1 MAKTNLSQL
10 KNWFKNGLKPP
21 QEHFWNWMD
30 SFWHK
35 DEKIPINTI
44 QDLETELAGKSD
56 IAHTHTEFALK
67 DASNLGTEDID
78 AWKEKLDLANFEG
91 VSKIYYGLIPDP
103 NEEPILINDEP
114 VEMQT
119 GDYYLYTS
127 DGTSEG
133 NILDIWLYTGR
144 YIGNKFVNPYG
155 SQGPTGP
162 AGETGPAGAP
172 GETGP
177 AGAQG
182 APGAPGDS
190 PYIGINGNW
199 WVGETDTGV
208 RAVSAFKTIYD
219 SEISGL
225 RNGVNNIFTVP
236 EPFKTGTLKV
246 YFNGILLSKGNN
258 ADFVEHNS
266 GTTGNGAVIN
276 RVVTNKDVLIFE
288 YEAI

>member
-1 MAKTNLSQL
+1 MATPLAQL
-10 KNWFKNGLKPP
+10 KNWFKNAMKPP
-21 QEHFWNWMD
+21 QEHFWAWMD
-30 SFWHK
+30 SYWHK
-35 DEKIPINTI
+35 DEKIPISTI
-44 QDLETELAGKSD
+44 QNLETELAGKSD
-56 IAHTHTEFALK
+56 TGHTHTEFALK
-67 DASNLGTEDID
+67 DASNLETEDID

-114 VEMQT
+114 VLMQT

-177 AGAQG
+177 AGAPG

-190 PYIGINGNW
+190 PYIGNNGNW

-225 RNGVNNIFTVP
+225 RNGVNNIFTVT
-236 EPFKTGTLKV
+236 ELFKTGTLKV

-266 GTTGNGAVIN
+266 GTIGNGAVIN

>member
-1 MAKTNLSQL
+1 
-10 KNWFKNGLKPP
+10 
-21 QEHFWNWMD
+21 MD
-30 SFWHK
+30 RPDIENFIQAEVK
-35 DEKIPINTI
+35 DNIQKEIKPINVRRAFGKLLDWI
-44 QDLETELAGKSD
+44 EFLSLGGVVVDLEAIFMKKSD
-56 IAHTHTEFALK
+56 AYTKAQV
-67 DASNLGTEDID
+67 
-78 AWKEKLDLANFEG
+78 DLI
-91 VSKIYYGLIPDP
+91 VSEISLTPGPQG
-103 NEEPILINDEP
+103 PI
-114 VEMQT
+114 
-119 GDYYLYTS
+119 
-127 DGTSEG
+127 
-133 NILDIWLYTGR
+133 
-144 YIGNKFVNPYG
+144 G
-155 SQGPTGP
+155 SQGEPGQN
-162 AGETGPAGAP
+162 GENGAD
-172 GETGP
+172 GKD
-177 AGAQG
+177 GAD
-182 APGAPGDS
+182 GDS

-225 RNGVNNIFTVP
+225 RNGVNNIFTVT